1 MGAAFIQRLEEKEEK
16 EESRVTTD
24 FVQVKQDYWSIYY
37 IITLQNYNII
47 YFE

>member
-24 FVQVKQDYWSIYY
+24 FVQVKQDY
-37 IITLQNYNII
+37 
-47 YFE
+47 